1 MLLVRSLLTHKG
13 EALHMGNVH
22 RWHFFRAGGFDQVK
36 LHTGLDLAHLDQLD
50 PKLWVA
56 LACPVQGLEFDTRT
70 LQLMDTDG
78 DGRLRVPEI
87 IAAAKWTCS
96 CLKNPDELFCANGA
110 LPLSAINDQTPDGKR
125 LLASAKQILRDLG
138 KPDATSIT
146 VEDTVDTV
154 RLFSQTKFNGDG
166 VVIADAAED
175 DTTKAVI
182 QAIIDCYGAETDRSG
197 KPGINEAKLYQFF
210 TDAQAYLD
218 WWAKGQGDRTV
229 LPLGDATPA
238 AAALVQQLR
247 PKIDDYFARCRLASF
262 DSRAVTVVNRTE
274 SDYAAFANKDL
285 AANIPELAGFPLAR
299 VEPGRPLPLV
309 DGVNPAWAGVLQQF
323 QQAVV
328 EPLLG
333 KRTALTEAEW
343 QQIQS
348 KLAPFE
354 QWSASKA
361 GGAVEKLGRAKLEE
375 IVKSN
380 ARQTIA
386 DLLARD
392 RALEPEFN
400 AITAVER
407 LTRYYRDLVP
417 LLKNF
422 VSFEHFY
429 ARKIPAIFQ
438 AGTLY
443 LDQRACELCLRV
455 DDPAKHGVLA
465 GFSRFYLAY
474 CDCVRKATGEKM
486 TIAAAFTNGDSDNLI
501 VGRNGVFFDRKGR
514 DWDATITKI
523 VDNPIS
529 IRQAFFAPYK
539 KFLRF
544 VEEQIAKRA
553 AAAEAASEQKLATA
567 AEATAKADQTKA
579 PPAVR
584 KIDIGTVAAI
594 GVAVGGIT
602 AAFGA
607 LLQAFFGL
615 GIWMPLG
622 ILALILVI
630 SGPSMV
636 IAWLKL
642 RQRNLGPL
650 LDANGWAVNAK
661 AKVNLPLGACLT
673 RIAKLPEGAHRD
685 LTDPYAERNTGR
697 NIVLG
702 LLAVIIL
709 LLVGWYFGW
718 LHKLFPGLP
727 ASPRAKPA
735 AAAPAETPAEPV
747 PGN

>member
-1 MLLVRSLLTHKG
+1 MATDHQ
-13 EALHMGNVH
+13 
-22 RWHFFRAGGFDQVK
+22 WHFFRAGGFDQVN
-36 LHTGLDLAHLDQLD
+36 LHCGHDLAHLDQLD
-50 PKLWVA
+50 PKLWAA

-96 CLKNPDELFCANGA
+96 CLKNPDELFRANGA
-110 LPLSAINDQTPDGKR
+110 LPLGAINDQTEDGKR
-125 LLASAKQILRDLG
+125 LLSSAKQILRDLG

-154 RLFSQTKFNGDG
+154 RLFAQTKFNGDG
-166 VVIADAAED
+166 IVTADAAED
-175 DTTKAVI
+175 DFTRSVI

-197 KPGINEAKLYQFF
+197 KPGINEAKLNQFF
-210 TDAQAYLD
+210 ADAKAHLA
-218 WWAKGQGDRTV
+218 WWAKGVGDRHV
-229 LPLGDATPA
+229 LPLGDGTPA
-238 AAALVQQLR
+238 AAALVQRLR
-247 PKIDDYFARCRLASF
+247 PKIDDYFARCRLASY
-262 DSRAVTVVNRTE
+262 DVRAVGVINRAE
-274 SDYAAFANKDL
+274 SDYAAFAAKDL
-285 AANIPELAGFPLAR
+285 ALNIPELSGFPLAR
-299 VEPGRPLPLV
+299 VEPSRPLPLLE
-309 DGVNPAWAGVLQQF
+309 GVNPAWADMLRQF
-323 QQAVV
+323 HQAVV

-333 KRTALTEAEW
+333 KRTVLTETEW
-343 QQIQS
+343 LQIQA
-348 KLAPFE
+348 KLAPYE
-354 QWSASKA
+354 QWSTSKA
-361 GGAVEKLGRAKLEE
+361 GGAVEKLGRSRLEE
-375 IVKSN
+375 ILNSN
-380 ARQTIA
+380 ARETIA
-386 DLLARD
+386 ALLAKD

-407 LTRYYRDLVP
+407 LVRYYRDLVP

-429 ARKIPAIFQ
+429 ARKTPAIFQ

-474 CDCVRKATGEKM
+474 CDCVRKGTGEKM
-486 TIAAAFTNGDSDNLI
+486 TIVAAFTNGDSDNLI

-553 AAAEAASEQKLATA
+553 AAAEAASEQRLAAA
-567 AEATAKADQTKA
+567 AEATAKADQTKT
-579 PPAVR
+579 PPTPR
-584 KIDIGTVAAI
+584 KIDVGTVAAI

-607 LLQAFFGL
+607 LLQVFFGL

-661 AKVNLPLGACLT
+661 AKVSMPLGASLT
-673 RIAKLPEGAHRD
+673 RLAKLPPGAHRD

-697 NIVLG
+697 NIVLA
-702 LLAVIIL
+702 LAVVIIL
-709 LLVGWYFGW
+709 LLASWYLGW
-718 LHKLFPGLP
+718 LQKVFRGLPGSPRAEPAPAATTDTPPPP
-727 ASPRAKPA
+727 ASP
-735 AAAPAETPAEPV
+735 
-747 PGN
+747 N

>member
-1 MLLVRSLLTHKG
+1 MATENH
-13 EALHMGNVH
+13 
-22 RWHFFRAGGFDQVK
+22 WHFFRAGGFDQVR
-36 LHTGLDLAHLDQLD
+36 LHRGADLAHLDQLD

-56 LACPVQGLEFDTRT
+56 LACPVHGLEFDTRT

-96 CLKNPDELFCANGA
+96 CLKNPDELFQANGA
-110 LPLSAINDQTPDGKR
+110 LPLSAINDQSPDGER

-138 KPDATSIT
+138 KPDATSIS
-146 VEDTVDTV
+146 VEDTLDTV
-154 RLFSQTKFNGDG
+154 HLFAQTNFNGDG
-166 VVIADAAED
+166 IIPVDSADD
-175 DTTKAVI
+175 DFTKSVI
-182 QAIIDCYGAETDRSG
+182 QAILDCYGAETDRSG
-197 KPGINEAKLYQFF
+197 KPGITEAKLNQFF
-210 TDAQAYLD
+210 ADARAYLD
-218 WWAKGQGDRTV
+218 WWDKGQHDRTV

-238 AAALVQQLR
+238 AAALVEKLS
-247 PKIDDYFARCRLASF
+247 PKIDDYFARCRLASY
-262 DSRAVTVVNRTE
+262 DARAVAILNRAET
-274 SDYAAFANKDL
+274 DYVAIATKDL
-285 AANIPELAGFPLAR
+285 ARDIPELAGFPLAR
-299 VEPGRPLPLV
+299 IETGRPLPLLE
-309 DGVNPAWAGVLQQF
+309 GVNPAWAASLQQF
-323 QQAVV
+323 HHSVV

-333 KRTALTEAEW
+333 KQTTLTEEGW
-343 QQIQS
+343 RKIQTT
-348 KLAPFE
+348 LAPFH
-354 QWSASKA
+354 QWNTSKA
-361 GGAVEKLGRAKLEE
+361 GAAVEKLGRAKLQE
-375 IVKSN
+375 ILQSN
-380 ARQTIA
+380 ARETIA
-386 DLLARD
+386 GLLAKD
-392 RALEPEFN
+392 LALQPEFN

-429 ARKIPAIFQ
+429 ARKTPAIFQ

-474 CDCVRKATGEKM
+474 CECVRKATGEKM
-486 TIAAAFTNGDSDNLI
+486 TVAAAFTNGDSDNLM

-553 AAAEAASEQKLATA
+553 AAAEAASEQKLAAA
-567 AEATAKADQTKA
+567 AEATAKADQAKT
-579 PPAVR
+579 PPTSR
-584 KIDIGTVAAI
+584 KIDVGTVAAI

-622 ILALILVI
+622 ILGLILVI

-650 LDANGWAVNAK
+650 LDANGWAINSK

-673 RIAKLPEGAHRD
+673 RIAKLPPGAHRD
-685 LTDPYAERNTGR
+685 LTDPYAPRNSGR
-697 NIVLG
+697 NIAWV
-702 LLAVIIL
+702 VL
-709 LLVGWYFGW
+709 LLVIVLFAAWYFGW
-718 LHKLFPGLP
+718 LQKIFPGRP
-727 ASPRAKPA
+727 ASPRAPA
-735 AAAPAETPAEPV
+735 PTAAPATPA
-747 PGN
+747 N